1 VTFELVVIGAGP
13 AGMAAA
19 AAAAEAAVAT
29 ILLDENAG
37 PGGQIYRAIGSSP
50 LKQKDLLGED
60 YWRGEELVR
69 RFEQSGATYRPH
81 CSVWA
86 LQATA
91 DGVEIGTLDQHGAQM
106 IGARHAIVAT
116 GAMER
121 PFPIPGWTLPGV
133 MTVGGAQTL
142 LKASALAPDGEAVIA
157 GSGPLLYL
165 YARQLIAAGAPPKL
179 ILDTTPKANWMRALR
194 HAPGFLASRY
204 LRRGLGLLA
213 AVQRKVPVI
222 RHVTGLRAEGDDRV
236 REIVW
241 QTSQGEARRQ
251 VDLLLLHQGVVPTIN
266 LWSAA
271 ACVSRWND
279 VQACWHA
286 ETDAWG
292 QSSEP
297 NIFIAGDGAGI
308 GGAEIAAMGGLLAG
322 LQVAHRSGRITAA
335 SRDQHAHT
343 AQQALSGYRRG
354 RNFLDALYRPA
365 DWTRQPTGETI
376 VCRCEEISAAQIID
390 VTKQGCIG
398 PNQMKAY
405 IRCGMGP
412 CQGRQ
417 CSLTVTEL
425 MAQEKTLN
433 PSEIGHFRLR
443 PPVKPLTLAE
453 LAGVPA
459 NEPEK
464 ASVIR
469 F

>member
-1 VTFELVVIGAGP
+1 VTFDLVVIGAGP

-19 AAAAEAAVAT
+19 ASAAEAGVAT
-29 ILLDENAG
+29 AVLDENAG
-37 PGGQIYRAIGSSP
+37 PGGQIYCAITRTP
-50 LKQKDLLGED
+50 LKQKYLLGDD
-60 YWRGEELVR
+60 YWRGEALAR
-69 RFEQSGATYRPH
+69 RFERSGAIYRPR
-81 CSVWA
+81 CSVWS
-86 LQATA
+86 LQATM
-91 DGVEIGTLDQHGAQM
+91 DGVEVGTRDAQGAQM
-106 IGARHAIVAT
+106 IAARHAIVAT

-121 PFPIPGWTLPGV
+121 PFPISGWTLPGV
-133 MTVGGAQTL
+133 MTVGGAQTM
-142 LKASALAPDGEAVIA
+142 LKASGLAPAGEVVVA

-165 YARQLIAAGAPPKL
+165 YARQLIAAGAPPSL
-179 ILDTTPKANWMRALR
+179 ILDTTPKGNWVSALR

-204 LRRGLGLLA
+204 LRKGLGLLA
-213 AVQRKVPVI
+213 TVQRKIPVI

-241 QTSQGEARRQ
+241 QTRQGETRRQ
-251 VDLLLLHQGVVPTIN
+251 VDLLLLHQGVVPAIN

-271 ACVSRWND
+271 GCVSRWND

-308 GGAEIAAMGGLLAG
+308 GGAEIAAMRGLLAG
-322 LQVAHRSGRITAA
+322 LQVAHHRARLSAE
-335 SRDQHAHT
+335 SRDQKARA
-343 AQQALSGYRRG
+343 AQQALAGYQRG

-365 DWTRQPTGETI
+365 DWVRRPVGETI
-376 VCRCEEISAAQIID
+376 VCRCEEISAQQIID
-390 VTKQGCIG
+390 VTKQGCSG

-425 MAQEKTLN
+425 MAREKGLN
-433 PSEIGHFRLR
+433 PSAIGHFRLR

-459 NEPEK
+459 DTPEK

>member
-1 VTFELVVIGAGP
+1 VSFDLVVIGAGP

-19 AAAAEAAVAT
+19 AVAAEAGVGT
-29 ILLDENAG
+29 VLLDENAG
-37 PGGQIYRAIGSSP
+37 PGGQIYRAITSTP
-50 LKQKDLLGED
+50 LKQKNLLGDD
-60 YWRGEELVR
+60 YWRGEDLVR
-69 RFEQSGATYRPH
+69 RFQLSGATCRPR
-81 CSVWA
+81 CSVWS
-86 LQATA
+86 LRATA
-91 DGVEIGTLDQHGAQM
+91 DGVEIGTLDAHGAQM
-106 IGARHAIVAT
+106 IAARHAIVAT

-133 MTVGGAQTL
+133 MTAGAAQTL
-142 LKASALAPDGEAVIA
+142 LKASGLTPDGEVVIA

-165 YARQLIAAGAPPKL
+165 YARQLIAAGAAPKL
-179 ILDTTPKANWMRALR
+179 ILDTTPKGNWARAWR
-194 HAPGFLASRY
+194 HVPEFLASRY
-204 LRRGLGLLA
+204 IRKGLGLLA
-213 AVQRKVPVI
+213 DVRRKVPII
-222 RHVTGLRAEGDDRV
+222 RNVTGLRAEGDDRV

-271 ACVSRWND
+271 GCISRWND

-286 ETDAWG
+286 DIDAWG

-308 GGAEIAAMGGLLAG
+308 GGAEIAAMRGLLAG
-322 LQVAHRSGRITAA
+322 LQVAHHSGRVSAA
-335 SRDQHAHT
+335 SRDQEARA
-343 AQQALSGYRRG
+343 AQQALAGYQRG
-354 RNFLDALYRPA
+354 RVFLDALYRPA
-365 DWTRQPTGETI
+365 DWVRRPVGETI

-390 VTKQGCIG
+390 VTKQGCSG

-425 MAQEKTLN
+425 MAREKAVD
-433 PSEIGHFRLR
+433 PAAIGHFRLR
-443 PPVKPLTLAE
+443 PPIKPLTLSE

-459 NEPEK
+459 DEPEK